1 MSTKEKNCRLGKV
14 GGQAVLEGVMMRSG
28 ENVSLAVRKDDG
40 SIEIKNSKF
49 TSVRKKHKWTN
60 IPLLRGCIN
69 MVEMFKLSYGTLN
82 DSMEM
87 LGIDETEDETKFEK
101 WLRKVCGD
109 KIMNIIMG
117 VAMVLAVILSVGL
130 FVLLPNFATLGINW
144 LYGHFTGGATLP
156 SFLQNVIAGVIRI
169 IIFVIYMMLTSLMP
183 DIRRTFEYHGAEH
196 KTVACYESGMEL
208 TVENSRKCSRFHP
221 RCGTSFIF
229 VMLIISILVTAFI
242 NWNTWPKWAIMLTKL
257 AMLPVIAG
265 IGFEFLM
272 IAGKHPNVITK
283 ALSAPGLWMQRITTN
298 EPDDSQLEIAITA
311 IKHAMP
317 DEFPEV
323 IEENDG
329 KAEEASAEPT
339 QPEDVK
345 EGEANCDA

>member
-1 MSTKEKNCRLGKV
+1 MAKKEKNCRLGKV

-28 ENVSLAVRKDDG
+28 DNVSLAVRKEDG

-49 TSVRKKHKWTN
+49 VSIRKKHKWTN

-69 MVEMFKLSYGTLN
+69 MVEMLKLSYGTLN

-87 LGIDETEDETKFEK
+87 LGIDEMEDETKFEK

-109 KIMNIIMG
+109 KLMNVIMG
-117 VAMVLAVILSVGL
+117 VAMVLSVVLSVGL
-130 FVLLPNFATLGINW
+130 FVLLPNFVAMGINK
-144 LYGHFTGGATLP
+144 LYGHFTDGALLP
-156 SFLQNVIAGVIRI
+156 SFLQNVIAGVVRI
-169 IIFVIYMMLTSLMP
+169 IIFVLYMMLTSLMP

-242 NWNTWPKWAIMLTKL
+242 NWNTWPKIAIMLTKI
-257 AMLPVIAG
+257 AMLPIIAG
-265 IGFEFLM
+265 VGFEFLM
-272 IAGKHPNVITK
+272 LAGKYPNFITK
-283 ALSAPGLWMQRITTN
+283 ALSLPGLWMQRITTK
-298 EPDDSQLEIAITA
+298 EPDDSQIEIAITA
-311 IKHAMP
+311 IKNAMP

-323 IEENDG
+323 LESN
-329 KAEEASAEPT
+329 EEATETS
-339 QPEDVK
+339 D
-345 EGEANCDA
+345 EGASENEAQ

>member
-1 MSTKEKNCRLGKV
+1 MAKKEKNCRLGKV

-28 ENVSLAVRKDDG
+28 DNVALAVRKDDG

-49 TSVRKKHKWTN
+49 VSVRKKHKWTN

-69 MVEMFKLSYGTLN
+69 MVEMLRLSYGTLS
-82 DSMEM
+82 DSMDM

-109 KIMNIIMG
+109 KLMNIIMG
-117 VAMVLAVILSVGL
+117 IAMVLSVVLSVGL
-130 FVLLPNFATLGINW
+130 FVLLPNFIAMGANS
-144 LYGHFTGGATLP
+144 LYGHFTAGNVLP
-156 SFLQNVIAGVIRI
+156 SFLQNVLAGVVRI
-169 IIFVIYMMLTSLMP
+169 IIFVVYMMLTSLMP

-242 NWNTWPKWAIMLTKL
+242 NWNTWPKIAIMLTKI

-265 IGFEFLM
+265 VGFEFLM
-272 IAGKHPNVITK
+272 LAGKYPNAVTK
-283 ALSAPGLWMQRITTN
+283 FLSLPGLWMQRITTQ
-298 EPDDSQLEIAITA
+298 EPDDSQLEIAIIA
-311 IKHAMP
+311 IKNAMP

-323 IEENDG
+323 LEAAEP
-329 KAEEASAEPT
+329 AEEADEEAS
-339 QPEDVK
+339 
-345 EGEANCDA
+345 EGENGCDAQ

>member
-1 MSTKEKNCRLGKV
+1 MAKTEKNCRLGKV

-28 ENVSLAVRKDDG
+28 DNISLAVRKDDG
-40 SIEIKNSKF
+40 SIEIKNSQF
-49 TSVRKKHKWTN
+49 VSIRKKHKWMN

-69 MVEMFKLSYGTLN
+69 MVEMLKLSYGTLD
-82 DSMEM
+82 DSMKM
-87 LGIDETEDETKFEK
+87 LGIDEMEDETKFEK

-109 KIMNIIMG
+109 KLMNIIMG
-117 VAMVLAVILSVGL
+117 IAMVLSVILSVGL
-130 FVLLPNFATLGINW
+130 FVLLPNFIAMGANA
-144 LYGHFTGGATLP
+144 LYGHFNGGGVLP
-156 SFLQNVIAGVIRI
+156 SFLQNVLAGVVRI
-169 IIFVIYMMLTSLMP
+169 IIFVAYMMLTSLMP

-242 NWNTWPKWAIMLTKL
+242 DWNTWPKIAIILTKI

-265 IGFEFLM
+265 VGFEFLM
-272 IAGKHPNVITK
+272 LAGKYPNAVTRF
-283 ALSAPGLWMQRITTN
+283 LSLPGLWMQRITTQ

-311 IKHAMP
+311 IKNAMP

-323 IEENDG
+323 LETAETDEA
-329 KAEEASAEPT
+329 AEEAQVESS
-339 QPEDVK
+339 
-345 EGEANCDA
+345 EGENGCDAQ

>member
-1 MSTKEKNCRLGKV
+1 MAKTEKNCRLGKV

-28 ENVSLAVRKDDG
+28 DNISLAVRKDDG
-40 SIEIKNSKF
+40 SIEIKNSRF
-49 TSVRKKHKWTN
+49 VSIRKKHKWMN

-69 MVEMFKLSYGTLN
+69 MVEMLKLSYGTLD
-82 DSMEM
+82 DSMKM
-87 LGIDETEDETKFEK
+87 LGIDEMEDETKFEK

-109 KIMNIIMG
+109 KLMNIIMG
-117 VAMVLAVILSVGL
+117 IVMVLSVILSVGL
-130 FVLLPNFATLGINW
+130 FVLLPNFIAMGANA
-144 LYGHFTGGATLP
+144 LYGHFNGGGVLP
-156 SFLQNVIAGVIRI
+156 SFLQNVLAGVVRI
-169 IIFVIYMMLTSLMP
+169 IIFVAYMMLTSLMP

-242 NWNTWPKWAIMLTKL
+242 DWNTWPKIAIILTKI

-265 IGFEFLM
+265 VGFEFLM
-272 IAGKHPNVITK
+272 LAGKYPNAVTRF
-283 ALSAPGLWMQRITTN
+283 LSLPGLWMQRITTQ

-311 IKHAMP
+311 IKNAMP

-323 IEENDG
+323 LETAETDEA
-329 KAEEASAEPT
+329 AEEAQVESS
-339 QPEDVK
+339 
-345 EGEANCDA
+345 EGENGCDA

>member
-1 MSTKEKNCRLGKV
+1 MAKKEKNCRLGRV

-28 ENVSLAVRKDDG
+28 DNVSLAVRKEDG
-40 SIEIKNSKF
+40 SIEVKNSKF
-49 TSVRKKHKWTN
+49 VSVRKKHKWTN

-69 MVEMFKLSYGTLN
+69 MVEMLKLSYSTLS
-82 DSMEM
+82 DSMDM
-87 LGIDETEDETKFEK
+87 LGIDELEDETKFEK

-109 KIMNIIMG
+109 KLMTIIMG
-117 VAMVLAVILSVGL
+117 FAMVLSVILSVGL
-130 FVLLPNFATLGINW
+130 FVLLPNFVAMGINA
-144 LYGHFTGGATLP
+144 LYSHFTDGAVLP
-156 SFLQNVIAGVIRI
+156 SFLQNVIAGVVRM
-169 IIFVIYMMLTSLMP
+169 IIFVVYLLLTSLMP

-242 NWNTWPKWAIMLTKL
+242 NWNTWPKVAIMLTKI

-265 IGFEFLM
+265 VGFEFLM
-272 IAGKHPNVITK
+272 LAGKHPNFVTR
-283 ALSAPGLWMQRITTN
+283 ALSMPGLWMQRITTK

-311 IKHAMP
+311 IKNAMP
-317 DEFPEV
+317 EEFPEV
-323 IEENDG
+323 LQKNDEVTEE
-329 KAEEASAEPT
+329 SAE
-339 QPEDVK
+339 
-345 EGEANCDA
+345 GETSSDAQ

>member
-1 MSTKEKNCRLGKV
+1 MAKEKNTEKNCRLGRV

-28 ENVSLAVRKDDG
+28 ENVSLAVRKEDG
-40 SIEIKNSKF
+40 SIEIKNSKYI
-49 TSVRKKHKWTN
+49 SLRKTKKWAN
-60 IPLLRGCIN
+60 IPILRGFIN
-69 MVEMFKLSYGTLN
+69 MIEMFKLSYGTLN
-82 DSMEM
+82 DSAEM
-87 LGIDETEDETKFEK
+87 LGIDDFEAESKFEK

-109 KIMNIIMG
+109 KLMNIIMG
-117 VAMVLAVILSVGL
+117 IAMVFAIFLSVGL
-130 FVLLPNFATLGINW
+130 FIFLPNLVTMGINA
-144 LYGHFTGGATLP
+144 LYSHFTDGANLP
-156 SFLQNVIAGVIRI
+156 SFLQNVIAGVIRM
-169 IIFVIYMMLTSLMP
+169 IIFVIYLLLTSLMK

-229 VMLIISILVTAFI
+229 VMMIISILVTAFI
-242 NWNTWPKWAIMLTKL
+242 NWNTWPKIAIMLTKL

-272 IAGKHPNVITK
+272 IAGKYPNAITR
-283 ALSAPGLWMQRITTN
+283 ALSAPGLWMQRITTK
-298 EPDDSQLEIAITA
+298 EPDDSQLEIAIAA

-323 IEENDG
+323 KEEES
-329 KAEEASAEPT
+329 EESPASSS
-339 QPEDVK
+339 
-345 EGEANCDA
+345 EGEGCAAE